1 MKDTTALLQTVE
13 SILAPWAKEMTRP
26 DATRLDVVIEAKD
39 IVPAVAALHAA
50 GWGFLT
56 AITGLD
62 LGVEAGKL
70 EALYHFCEGPAL
82 VNLRVTLPRD
92 HPVIDSI
99 CGVLPAASFFER
111 ELSEMFGITVVGT
124 PNPEKLFLPEDW
136 PDGVYPLRKD
146 FKPEMLS
153 RVVSTK

>member
-1 MKDTTALLQTVE
+1 MKDTTALLQIAE

-26 DATRLDVVIEAKD
+26 DVTRLDVIIEPQD
-39 IVPAVAALHAA
+39 IAPAATALHEAN
-50 GWGFLT
+50 WGFLT

-70 EALYHFCEGPAL
+70 EVLYHFCEGAAL

-92 HPVIDSI
+92 NPVIDSV
-99 CGVLPAASFFER
+99 CGAIPAASFFER
-111 ELSEMFGITVVGT
+111 ELSEMFGVTVAGT
-124 PNPEKLFLPEDW
+124 PNSDKLFLPEDW

-153 RVVSTK
+153 RIISTQ

>member
-1 MKDTTALLQTVE
+1 MKDATALLQAAE
-13 SILAPWAKEMTRP
+13 SILAPWAKETMRP
-26 DATRLDVVIEAKD
+26 DAARLDVVIAPPD
-39 IVPAVAALHAA
+39 IVPAARALHAA

-62 LGVEAGKL
+62 LGVETGKL

-92 HPVIDSI
+92 TPVIDSVCSVI
-99 CGVLPAASFFER
+99 PAASFFER
-111 ELSEMFGITVVGT
+111 ELSEMFGITVKGT
-124 PNPEKLFLPEDW
+124 PHPERLFLPEDW

-146 FKPEMLS
+146 FNPDRLRTEG
-153 RVVSTK
+153 

>member
-1 MKDTTALLQTVE
+1 MKDTTALLQAAE
-13 SILAPWAKEMTRP
+13 SILAPWAKETMRP
-26 DATRLDVVIEAKD
+26 DPTRLDVVIAPPD
-39 IVPAVAALHAA
+39 IVPATTALHAA

-92 HPVIDSI
+92 NPVIDSV
-99 CGVLPAASFFER
+99 CGVIPAASFFER
-111 ELSEMFGITVVGT
+111 ELSEMFGITVKAT
-124 PNPEKLFLPEDW
+124 PHPERLFLPEDW

-146 FKPEMLS
+146 FNPDRLRTEG
-153 RVVSTK
+153 